1 MVENHEL
8 KCYTSENSRERV
20 RIVYQI
26 AVRVLASGERAL
38 FLLDS
43 RGCPLFYPTLFVTS
57 QLRNAGA
64 PANTIK
70 NKLAHIVVLLRWQD
84 ERKRDLVDDFRSGRF
99 LTVADIV
106 SLRDFTQ
113 RDMRDVREANK
124 PVSGGYRHGVALLE
138 GRTAQS
144 MPSAAVGGP
153 QQYNR
158 LTTIADYLAFVAA
171 VVTQHKGLAEDVTQ
185 IERMAERIRKHRP
198 RGLSRSLDD
207 DPHIKSPPSE
217 LIDRFMDIAAVDHPK
232 NPFRDPGVRLRNAIL
247 FGLLRHTG
255 MRRGELLSL
264 RVGDVD
270 VGHEP
275 TVWVRRNHDDAADPR
290 RHQPVA
296 KTKERP
302 LPLPIELAIQIQDY
316 VLNHRAKIP
325 AARRHGYLLVSH
337 KKGSTFGQP
346 LSQTALGSQ
355 IMAKMRSVD
364 PAFADIHPHSF
375 RHHFN
380 YELSRR
386 VDEHNV
392 RVREHGVDGGLL
404 PISEAREQDVRA
416 FVNGH
421 RSKASAGTYNQR
433 HVREVADRAIREL
446 QRGMRSIGSKDGKS
460 GDGDR

>member
-1 MVENHEL
+1 MVENDGL
-8 KCYTSENSRERV
+8 KCYTSWNSRERV
-20 RIVYQI
+20 RVVYHI

-43 RGCPLFYPTLFVTS
+43 RGCPLFYPTLFATS

-70 NKLAHIVVLLRWQD
+70 NKLAHIAVLLRWQD
-84 ERKRDLVDDFRSGRF
+84 GRKRDLVADFRSSRF

-106 SLRDFTQ
+106 SLRDFAQ
-113 RDMRDVREANK
+113 QDMREAGEADK
-124 PVSGGYRHGVALLE
+124 AVGRGHRRGVMLLE

-144 MPSAAVGGP
+144 VPCAAVGGP

-171 VVTQHKGLAEDVTQ
+171 VVTQHKGSAQDAAQ
-185 IERMAERIRKHRP
+185 IERMVELIRKHRP

-207 DPHIKSPPSE
+207 DPHAKSPPTD
-217 LIDRFMDIAAVDHPK
+217 LIDRFMDIVAVDHPD
-232 NPFRDPGVRLRNAIL
+232 NPFRDPAVRLRNAIL

-264 RVGDVD
+264 CVADLDG
-270 VGHEP
+270 GQEP
-275 TVWVRRNHDDAADPR
+275 IVWVRRNHDDAADPR

-302 LPLPIELAIQIQDY
+302 LPIPMELAGQIQDY
-316 VLNHRAKIP
+316 VLHHRAKTP
-325 AARRHGYLLVSH
+325 AVRKHGYLLVSH
-337 KKGSTFGQP
+337 KKGLTFGQP

-364 PAFADIHPHSF
+364 PSFADIHPHSF

-380 YELSRR
+380 YTLSRR
-386 VDEHNV
+386 VDEHNA
-392 RVREHGVDGGLL
+392 RAREHGTGGGFM

-416 FVNGH
+416 FINGH
-421 RSKASAGTYNQR
+421 RSKASADIYNRR
-433 HVREVADRAIREL
+433 HVREVADRVAREL
-446 QRGMRSIGSKDGKS
+446 QSDMAVPRSTRRKASD
-460 GDGDR
+460 DDR

>member
-1 MVENHEL
+1 M
-8 KCYTSENSRERV
+8 
-20 RIVYQI
+20 YQT

-38 FLLDS
+38 FLLD
-43 RGCPLFYPTLFVTS
+43 GQGYPLFYPTLFTTS

-84 ERKRDLVDDFRSGRF
+84 DRKRDLVNDFRCGRF
-99 LTVADIV
+99 LTAADIA
-106 SLRDFTQ
+106 SLRDFAQ
-113 RDMRDVREANK
+113 SDMRDVGRAEK
-124 PVSGGYRHGVALLE
+124 RPRRPCVVLLE

-144 MPSAAVGGP
+144 MARPTVSGP

-158 LTTIADYLAFVAA
+158 LTTIADYLAFMAMA
-171 VVTQHKGLAEDVTQ
+171 VTQHTASAHDAVQ
-185 IERMAERIRKHRP
+185 IERMVDLIRRHRP
-198 RGLSRSLDD
+198 RGIARDFD
-207 DPHIKSPPSE
+207 GDPHAKSPPSD
-217 LIDRFMDIAAVDHPK
+217 LIDRFMGVVAVDHPN

-255 MRRGELLSL
+255 IRRGELLSL

-275 TVWVRRNHDDAADPR
+275 IVWVRRNHDDVADPR
-290 RHQPVA
+290 RYQPVA

-302 LPLPIELAIQIQDY
+302 LPIPLELACQIQDY
-316 VLNHRAKIP
+316 ILGHRAKIP
-325 AARRHGYLLVSH
+325 RARRHGYLLVSH
-337 KKGSTFGQP
+337 KQGKTFGQP

-355 IMAKMRSVD
+355 IMGKMRSVD
-364 PAFADIHPHSF
+364 PAFVDIHPHAF

-386 VDEHNV
+386 VDEHNA
-392 RVREHGVDGGLL
+392 RAREQGVGEGLV

-421 RSKASAGTYNQR
+421 RSKASAATYNLR
-433 HVREVADRAIREL
+433 HLREVADRAV
-446 QRGMRSIGSKDGKS
+446 RGVQSAMRNHRITADEVE
-460 GDGDR
+460 